1 LNRLLCA
8 FVYAAPTAKP
18 VTETC
23 GNAAAGWVCEL
34 AGGARGGAQAA
45 ADDARARANAP
56 LLLTMAC
63 TLSDCQMQV
72 TEPSPSSFEQ

>member
-1 LNRLLCA
+1 VGFASWPARCA
-8 FVYAAPTAKP
+8 R
-18 VTETC
+18 
-23 GNAAAGWVCEL
+23 G
-34 AGGARGGAQAA
+34 GGAQAE